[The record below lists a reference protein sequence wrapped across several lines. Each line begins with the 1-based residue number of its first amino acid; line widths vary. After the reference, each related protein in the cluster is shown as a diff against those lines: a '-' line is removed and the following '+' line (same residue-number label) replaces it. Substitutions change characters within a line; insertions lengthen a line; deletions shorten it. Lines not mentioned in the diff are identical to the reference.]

1 MIHQP
6 IIDTD
11 NPSQQIEV
19 THHNQDAPAGLWHKT
34 EICLNHIKI
43 NVFIEG
49 DFSVFVN
56 DKSYRPIYGDICFL
70 PPAQIHYGQIEKP
83 THLDYF
89 ELDIGTQ
96 ALDHVSGG
104 AQLLARLI
112 KNSHNNRYFLRPKKE
127 DENQVIKLCYLL
139 ENAVKQENKP
149 LAFAYTVEILSLID
163 LIYANSKD
171 IPYNALSKHTTA
183 VIRYIEAHYNEK
195 ITIAQLSDML
205 GVSSTYLSLIFK
217 KETGLGIHQ
226 YLTEYRIMKS
236 TVLLKDHSV
245 VDVCFLCGFCDSSHF
260 ISAFKKRFG
269 YTPTSYKKRFSL

>member
-11 NPSQQIEV
+11 NPSRQIDV

-34 EICLNHIKI
+34 EICLSHIKI

-56 DKSYRPIYGDICFL
+56 DKSYSPIYGDICFL

-89 ELDIGTQ
+89 ELNIGTN

-104 AQLLARLI
+104 TALLERLI
-112 KNSHNNRYFLRPKKE
+112 KNSCHNQYFLRPKSE
-127 DENQVIKLCYLL
+127 DENRAIKLCYHL
-139 ENAVKQENKP
+139 ENAVKQQNKP
-149 LAFAYTVEILSLID
+149 LAFAYTLQILSLID
-163 LIYANSKD
+163 SIYANSSD

-183 VIRYIEAHYNEK
+183 IIHYIKDHYHEK
-195 ITIAQLSDML
+195 ITIAQLSELL
-205 GVSSTYLSLIFK
+205 GISSTYLSLMFK
-217 KETGLGIHQ
+217 KETGLSIHQ
-226 YLTEYRIMKS
+226 YLTEYRIMKA

-245 VDVCFLCGFCDSSHF
+245 VDVCYLCGFCDSSHF
-260 ISAFKKRFG
+260 IAAFKKHFG
-269 YTPTSYKKRFSL
+269 YTPASYKRRFEQ